1 MLKVFREKRESLKWI
16 LWLLIV
22 VLGAGMVLLFVDAP
36 TGAAGLLLNEIAR
49 VGDEGIGVV
58 EFRRHYNQLVEIY
71 RQQLGDNFPQFAP
84 QLNLSGQ
91 AVNSLITEYSI
102 ALHARSLGLAATPPE
117 ISERV
122 LSIPAF
128 KDEQGNFVGRERYQ
142 AVLQTNGLTVTEFE
156 DNIRREILRDK
167 LQQLLTAGLGVTPNA
182 LRKEFA
188 KQEQQTRI
196 RYVFFDPDTLA
207 PEPNQEELQEFFNE
221 NPDAYKSVE
230 QRRIKY
236 FEILLKPDEVELSDA
251 QIIER
256 MESLGLPQE
265 QKIQASQI
273 FFRTRP
279 NQDDPQQLALAN
291 RVLRQLKRGAS
302 FEELARR
309 HSEDESAAKGGDMGL
324 FPRGIQDK
332 DFDKVAFDLNQ
343 GEISEVVKTAFG
355 YHIIKVTY
363 RPNTMEELRR
373 TTAED
378 QLRAELSKDAARNRA
393 QEILTRL
400 KGQASWEDVA
410 AEEGLE
416 TRTTEFFPRSE
427 TVRSLY
433 VRSDFNVEAYN
444 LNTNDFF
451 AQSYLTPTGYLVPQ
465 VAEIQ
470 ASQIPDFEEV
480 KDRVEEDYIEQKRE
494 ELNRDRAD
502 SFFEAAS
509 KSSLEKVAAE
519 QDLEVTTTRFFKNGE
534 TVDDVVQFSPLMHHR
549 IEWMQEGD
557 VSSPIRVASKLIVFG
572 IGEKS
577 ELDEA
582 TFKLRRPQIEDTLRS
597 TARGNFFSGY
607 LTNVVDQL
615 REDDQIKINQELL
628 NQFSIN

>member
-36 TGAAGLLLNEIAR
+36 TGATGLLVNEIAR
-49 VGDEGIGVV
+49 VADESIGVV
-58 EFRRHYNQLVEIY
+58 EFRRNYNQLVDIY
-71 RQQLGDNFPQFAP
+71 RQQLGDNFEQFAP

-91 AVNSLITEYSI
+91 AVNSLIVEHST
-102 ALHARSLGLAATPPE
+102 ALHARSLGLAATTPE

-122 LSIPAF
+122 LSIPVF
-128 KDEQGNFVGRERYQ
+128 KDEQGNFIGKERYQ
-142 AVLQTNGLTVTEFE
+142 AVLQANGLTVTEFE

-167 LQQLLTAGLGVTPNA
+167 LQQLLTAGLGVTPHD
-182 LRKEFA
+182 LRREFA

-196 RYVFFDPDTLA
+196 RYVLFDPGTIS
-207 PEPNQEELQEFFNE
+207 PEPNQEELQEFFNQ
-221 NPDAYKSVE
+221 NPDAYQRAE

-251 QIIER
+251 QINER
-256 MESLGLPQE
+256 MESLDTQE
-265 QKIQASQI
+265 RIRASQI
-273 FFRTRP
+273 FFKTRP
-279 NQDDPQQLALAN
+279 NQDDPKQLALAN

-309 HSEDESAAKGGDMGL
+309 HSEDETAARGGDMGF
-324 FPRGIQDK
+324 FPRGVQDK
-332 DFDKVAFDLNQ
+332 DFDKVAFDLKQ
-343 GEISEVVKTAFG
+343 GDISEIVKTAFG
-355 YHIIKVTY
+355 YHIIKVTS
-363 RPNTMEELRR
+363 RPTTMQELQR
-373 TTAED
+373 TLAEH
-378 QLRAELSKDAARNRA
+378 QLREELSKDAARNRA

-400 KGQASWEDVA
+400 KGQASWENVA

-416 TRTTEFFPRSE
+416 IKTSEFFPRSE
-427 TVRSLY
+427 MVKSPQ

-444 LNTNDFF
+444 LSKDDLF
-451 AQSYLTPTGYLVPQ
+451 AQPYLTPTGYLVPQ

-480 KDRVEEDYIEQKRE
+480 KDRVEENYVEQKRE
-494 ELNRDRAD
+494 ELARVRAD

-509 KSSLEKVAAE
+509 KSSLEEVAAE

-534 TVDDVVQFSPLMHHR
+534 TVDDVVQFSPLLHQR
-549 IEWMQEGD
+549 IEWMHEGD
-557 VSSPIRVASKLIVFG
+557 ISSPIRVARKLIVFG

-577 ELDEA
+577 KLDEE
-582 TFKLRRPQIEDTLRS
+582 TFELRRPQIEDTLRN
-597 TARGNFFSGY
+597 TARNNFFSGY
-607 LTNVVDQL
+607 LKNVVDQL
-615 REDDQIKINQELL
+615 REDDQIRINQELL
-628 NQFSIN
+628 EQFSIN

>member
-22 VLGAGMVLLFVDAP
+22 ILGAGMVLLFVDAP

-142 AVLQTNGLTVTEFE
+142 AVLQANGLTVTEFE

-167 LQQLLTAGLGVTPNA
+167 LQQLLTAGLEVTPNA
-182 LRKEFA
+182 LRREFA

-196 RYVFFDPDTLA
+196 RYVFFDPGTIS
-207 PEPNQEELQEFFNE
+207 PEPNPEELQEFFNE
-221 NPDAYKSVE
+221 NPEAYKGAE
-230 QRRIKY
+230 KRRIRY
-236 FEILLKPDEVELSDA
+236 FEILLKPDEMELSDA
-251 QIIER
+251 QINER
-256 MESLGLPQE
+256 METLDTQE
-265 QKIQASQI
+265 RIRTSQI
-273 FFRTRP
+273 FFKPSP
-279 NQDDPQQLALAN
+279 NQDDPEQLALAN

-309 HSEDESAAKGGDMGL
+309 YSEDENATRGGDMGF
-324 FPRGIQDK
+324 FPRGVQDK
-332 DFDKVAFDLNQ
+332 DFDKVVFDLKQ
-343 GEISEVVKTAFG
+343 GEISEVLQTAFG
-355 YHIIKVTY
+355 YHIVKVTS
-363 RPNTMEELRR
+363 RPGTMEELQR
-373 TTAED
+373 TLAEH
-378 QLRAELSKDAARNRA
+378 QLREELSKDAAQNRA
-393 QEILTRL
+393 QEILARL
-400 KGQASWEDVA
+400 KGQARWKDVA
-410 AEEGLE
+410 EEEGLE
-416 TRTTEFFPRSE
+416 IKTSEFFPRSE
-427 TVRSLY
+427 MLKSPQ
-433 VRSDFNVEAYN
+433 VRSDFNVDAYN
-444 LNTNDFF
+444 LSKDDFF
-451 AQSYLTPTGYLVPQ
+451 AKPYLTPTGYLVPQ

-480 KDRVEEDYIEQKRE
+480 RDRVEEDYIAQKRE
-494 ELNRDRAD
+494 ELNRNRAD

-509 KSSLEKVAAE
+509 KNSLEEVAAE
-519 QDLEVTTTRFFKNGE
+519 QNLEVTTTRFFKNGE
-534 TVDDVVQFSPLMHHR
+534 NVDDVVKFSPLMHQR

-557 VSSPIRVASKLIVFG
+557 VSSPIRVANKLIVFG

-582 TFKLRRPQIEDTLRS
+582 TFELRRPQIEDTLRS
-597 TARGNFFSGY
+597 TARSNFFGGY
-607 LTNVVDQL
+607 LKNVVDQL
-615 REDDQIKINQELL
+615 REDDQIRINQELL
-628 NQFSIN
+628 DQFSIN

>member
-22 VLGAGMVLLFVDAP
+22 ILGAGMVLLFVDAP

-142 AVLQTNGLTVTEFE
+142 AVLQANGLTVTEFE

-182 LRKEFA
+182 LRREFA

-196 RYVFFDPDTLA
+196 RYVFFDPGTIS
-207 PEPNQEELQEFFNE
+207 PEPNPEELQEFFNE
-221 NPDAYKSVE
+221 NPEAYKGAE
-230 QRRIKY
+230 KRRIRY
-236 FEILLKPDEVELSDA
+236 FEILLKPDEMELSDA
-251 QIIER
+251 QINER
-256 MESLGLPQE
+256 METLDTQE
-265 QKIQASQI
+265 RIRTSQI
-273 FFRTRP
+273 FFKTSP
-279 NQDDPQQLALAN
+279 NQDDPEQLALAN

-309 HSEDESAAKGGDMGL
+309 YSEEENATRGGDMGF
-324 FPRGIQDK
+324 FPRGVQDK
-332 DFDKVAFDLNQ
+332 DFDKVVFDLKQ
-343 GEISEVVKTAFG
+343 GEISEVLQTAFG
-355 YHIIKVTY
+355 YHIVKVTS
-363 RPNTMEELRR
+363 RPGTMEELRR
-373 TTAED
+373 TLAEH
-378 QLRAELSKDAARNRA
+378 QLREELSKDAAQNRA
-393 QEILTRL
+393 QEILARL
-400 KGQASWEDVA
+400 KGQARWQDVA
-410 AEEGLE
+410 EKEGLE
-416 TRTTEFFPRSE
+416 IKTSEFFPRSE
-427 TVRSLY
+427 MLKSPQ
-433 VRSDFNVEAYN
+433 VRSDFNVDAYN
-444 LNTNDFF
+444 LSKDDFF
-451 AQSYLTPTGYLVPQ
+451 AKPYLTPTGYLVPQ

-480 KDRVEEDYIEQKRE
+480 RDRVEEDYIEQKRE
-494 ELNRDRAD
+494 ELNRNRAD

-509 KSSLEKVAAE
+509 KNSLEEVAAE

-534 TVDDVVQFSPLMHHR
+534 NVDDVVKFSPLMHQR

-557 VSSPIRVASKLIVFG
+557 VSSPIRVANKLIVFG

-582 TFKLRRPQIEDTLRS
+582 TFELRRPQIEDTLRS
-597 TARGNFFSGY
+597 TARSNFFGGY
-607 LTNVVDQL
+607 LKNVVDQL
-615 REDDQIKINQELL
+615 REDDQIRINQELL
-628 NQFSIN
+628 DQFSIN

>member
-36 TGAAGLLLNEIAR
+36 TGATGLLINEIAR

-84 QLNLSGQ
+84 QMNLSGQ
-91 AVNSLITEYSI
+91 AVNSLITEYSV

-122 LSIPAF
+122 LSIPVF
-128 KDEQGNFVGRERYQ
+128 KDEQGNFIGKERYQ
-142 AVLQTNGLTVTEFE
+142 AVLRGNGLTVTEFE

-167 LQQLLTAGLGVTPNA
+167 LQQLLTAGLGVTHNA
-182 LRKEFA
+182 LRREFA

-196 RYVFFDPDTLA
+196 RYVFFDPDTIS
-207 PEPNQEELQEFFNE
+207 PKPNQEELEEFFND
-221 NPDAYKSVE
+221 NPEAYKGAE
-230 QRRIKY
+230 ERRIRY
-236 FEILLKPDEVELSDA
+236 FEILLKPNEVELSDA
-251 QIIER
+251 QINER
-256 MESLGLPQE
+256 MESLDTQE
-265 QKIQASQI
+265 RIRASQI
-273 FFRTRP
+273 FFKTSP
-279 NQDDPQQLALAN
+279 NQEDAEQLALAN
-291 RVLRQLKRGAS
+291 RVLRQLKSGAG

-309 HSEDESAAKGGDMGL
+309 YSEDENATRGGDMGF
-324 FPRGIQDK
+324 FPRGVQDK
-332 DFDKVAFDLNQ
+332 DFDKVAFNLKQ
-343 GEISEVVKTAFG
+343 GEISEVLKTAFG
-355 YHIIKVTY
+355 YHIIKVTS
-363 RPNTMEELRR
+363 RPDTAEALRR
-373 TTAED
+373 TLAEH
-378 QLRAELSKDAARNRA
+378 QLREELSKDAARNRA
-393 QEILTRL
+393 QEILARL

-410 AEEGLE
+410 GEEGLE
-416 TRTTEFFPRSE
+416 IETSQFFPRSE
-427 TVRSLY
+427 TLKSPQ

-444 LNTNDFF
+444 LSKDDFF
-451 AQSYLTPTGYLVPQ
+451 AQAYLTPTGYLVPQ

-480 KDRVEEDYIEQKRE
+480 KDRVEEDYVEQKRE
-494 ELNRDRAD
+494 ELNRNRAD

-509 KSSLEKVAAE
+509 KNSLEEVAAE
-519 QDLEVTTTRFFKNGE
+519 QDLEFTTTRFFKNGE
-534 TVDDVVQFSPLMHHR
+534 TVDDVVQFSPLLHQR

-557 VSSPIRVASKLIVFG
+557 VSSPIRVAGKLIVFG
-572 IGEKS
+572 VGEKS

-582 TFKLRRPQIEDTLRS
+582 AFELRRPQIEDTLRS
-597 TARGNFFSGY
+597 TARGNFFNGY
-607 LTNVVDQL
+607 LKNVVDQL

-628 NQFSIN
+628 GQFSIN

>member
-22 VLGAGMVLLFVDAP
+22 ILGAGMVLLFVDAP
-36 TGAAGLLLNEIAR
+36 TGATGLLLNEMAR

-58 EFRRHYNQLVEIY
+58 EFRRQYNQLVDIY
-71 RQQLGDNFPQFAP
+71 RQQLGDNFEQFAP

-91 AVNSLITEYSI
+91 AVNALITERSI
-102 ALHARSLGLAATPPE
+102 ALHARSLGLAATAPE

-122 LSIPAF
+122 LSMPVF
-128 KDEQGNFVGRERYQ
+128 KDEQDNFVGRERYQ
-142 AVLQTNGLTVTEFE
+142 AILQANGLTVTEFE

-167 LQQLLTAGLGVTPNA
+167 LEQLLTAGLGVTPSA
-182 LRKEFA
+182 LRREFA

-221 NPDAYKSVE
+221 NPDAYKGAE
-230 QRRIKY
+230 QRRIQN
-236 FEILLKPDEVELSDA
+236 FEIFLKPDEVELSDA
-251 QIIER
+251 QITER
-256 MESLGLPQE
+256 MESLDTLE
-265 QKIQASQI
+265 RIRASQI
-273 FFRTRP
+273 FFKTRP
-279 NQDDPQQLALAN
+279 NQDDPEQLELAN

-302 FEELARR
+302 FEELARQ
-309 HSEDESAAKGGDMGL
+309 HSEDESAARGGDMGF
-324 FPRGIQDK
+324 FPRGVHDK
-332 DFDKVAFDLNQ
+332 DFDKAAFDLNQ

-355 YHIIKVTY
+355 YHIIKVTS
-363 RPNTMEELRR
+363 RPGTMEELRR
-373 TTAED
+373 TLAEH
-378 QLRAELSKDAARNRA
+378 QLREELSKDAARNRA

-400 KGQASWEDVA
+400 KEEASWKDVA

-416 TRTTEFFPRSE
+416 TKKTEFFPRSE
-427 TVRSLY
+427 TVRNPH
-433 VRSDFNVEAYN
+433 VRSDFTVEAYN
-444 LNTNDFF
+444 LNKDDFF
-451 AQSYLTPTGYLVPQ
+451 AQPYLTSTGYLVPQ
-465 VAEIQ
+465 VAGIQ

-494 ELNRDRAD
+494 ELNHDRAD

-509 KSSLEKVAAE
+509 KSSLEEVAAE

-557 VSSPIRVASKLIVFG
+557 VSSPIRVVSKLIVFG

-582 TFKLRRPQIEDTLRS
+582 TFELRRPQIEDTLRS

-607 LTNVVDQL
+607 LKNVVDQL
-615 REDDQIKINQELL
+615 REDDQIKINQERLA
-628 NQFSIN
+628 QFSNN

>member
-36 TGAAGLLLNEIAR
+36 TGATGLLINEIAR

-84 QLNLSGQ
+84 QMNLSGQ
-91 AVNSLITEYSI
+91 AVNSLITEYSV

-122 LSIPAF
+122 LSIPVF
-128 KDEQGNFVGRERYQ
+128 KDEQGNFIGKERYQ
-142 AVLQTNGLTVTEFE
+142 AVLRGNGLTVTEFE

-167 LQQLLTAGLGVTPNA
+167 LQQLLTAGLGVTHNA
-182 LRKEFA
+182 LRREFA

-196 RYVFFDPDTLA
+196 RYVFFDPDTISLK
-207 PEPNQEELQEFFNE
+207 PNQEELEEFFND
-221 NPDAYKSVE
+221 NPEAYKGAE
-230 QRRIKY
+230 ERRIRY
-236 FEILLKPDEVELSDA
+236 FEILLKPNEVELSDA
-251 QIIER
+251 QINER
-256 MESLGLPQE
+256 MESLDTQE
-265 QKIQASQI
+265 RIRASQI
-273 FFRTRP
+273 FFKTSP
-279 NQDDPQQLALAN
+279 NQEDAEQLALAN
-291 RVLRQLKRGAS
+291 RVLRQLKSGAG

-309 HSEDESAAKGGDMGL
+309 YSEDENATRGGDMGF
-324 FPRGIQDK
+324 FPRGVQDK
-332 DFDKVAFDLNQ
+332 DFDKVAFNLKQ
-343 GEISEVVKTAFG
+343 GEISEVLKTAFG
-355 YHIIKVTY
+355 YHIIKVTS
-363 RPNTMEELRR
+363 RPDTAEALRR
-373 TTAED
+373 TLAEH
-378 QLRAELSKDAARNRA
+378 QLREELSKDAARNRA
-393 QEILTRL
+393 QEILARL

-416 TRTTEFFPRSE
+416 IETSQFFPRSE
-427 TVRSLY
+427 TLKSPQ

-444 LNTNDFF
+444 LSKDDFF
-451 AQSYLTPTGYLVPQ
+451 AQAYLTPTGYLVPQ

-480 KDRVEEDYIEQKRE
+480 KDRVEEDYVEQKRE
-494 ELNRDRAD
+494 ELNRNRAD

-509 KSSLEKVAAE
+509 KNSLEEVAAE
-519 QDLEVTTTRFFKNGE
+519 QDLEFTTTRFFKNGE
-534 TVDDVVQFSPLMHHR
+534 TVDDVVQFSPLLHQR

-557 VSSPIRVASKLIVFG
+557 VSSPIRVAGKLIVFG
-572 IGEKS
+572 VGEKS

-582 TFKLRRPQIEDTLRS
+582 AFELRRPQIEDTLRS
-597 TARGNFFSGY
+597 TARGNFFNGY
-607 LTNVVDQL
+607 LKNVVDQL

-628 NQFSIN
+628 GQFSIN